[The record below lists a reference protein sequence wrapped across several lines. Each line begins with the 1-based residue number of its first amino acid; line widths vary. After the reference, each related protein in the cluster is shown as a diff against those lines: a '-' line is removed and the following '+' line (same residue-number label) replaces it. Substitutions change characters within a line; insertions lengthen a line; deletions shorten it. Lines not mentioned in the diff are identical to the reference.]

1 MADTQIV
8 RSTSGGVPGSYTLPD
23 AAEFVLKCVNADFDG
38 SGAGADWLPCV
49 EIRSDANIV
58 IARAVSQDVKVTAGD
73 DAEVSW
79 FRGVKPRRST
89 ASTDTRCV
97 LLGKG
102 NGTSTI
108 TITLDQAIPADGV
121 LQVVLMQATI
131 GDALDTFSDVSNV
144 VDSNAVA
151 GWVWPATVTV
161 QPLIGPSRET
171 LTGSGPATTSQVLS
185 VSRPCTTGD
194 LGSGDSITI
203 TYTTADPG
211 LFHTCG
217 LVVWQ
222 RAFYETIRQNGARIY
237 FNGDDHPGS
246 GASLTRLSWDD
257 DFGPGTGNADRD
269 ALVITG
275 LGAYPPVAGVV
286 PFVGSVIGEIA
297 TGLVSVAAVCYGA
310 KVDEVFDPGGV
321 WPSAAIQ
328 LVGNYQTVY
337 PRTFS
342 SEVI

>member
-1 MADTQIV
+1 MADTQVV
-8 RSTSGGVPGSYTLPD
+8 RSTSGAVPGTYVLPD
-23 AAEFVLKCVNADFDG
+23 AAEFLLKCVNADFN
-38 SGAGADWLPCV
+38 GAAAGGDWLPCV

-79 FRGVKPRRST
+79 FRGVKPRSS
-89 ASTDTRCV
+89 AVAGPRCK

-102 NGTSTI
+102 NGTDTI
-108 TITLDQAIPADGV
+108 TITLDAAVPADGV

-131 GDALDTFSDVSNV
+131 GDSFDTASAPNAASDSQG
-144 VDSNAVA
+144 VA
-151 GWVWPATVTV
+151 GWAIPHAGMSE
-161 QPLIGPSRET
+161 PLIGPIREDIS
-171 LTGSGPATTSQVLS
+171 GSGPPTTSQALS
-185 VSRPCTTGD
+185 VTRACTTGD
-194 LGSGDSITI
+194 LGIGDTITV

-222 RAFYETIRQNGARIY
+222 RAFFETIRQFGSREYA
-237 FNGDDHPGS
+237 NGDDHPGS

-257 DFGPGTGNADRD
+257 DFGPGSAIPDRD

-275 LGAYPPVAGVV
+275 MGAYPAVAGFA

-297 TGLVSVAAVCYGA
+297 TGSVSVAAVCYEASVGVA
-310 KVDEVFDPGGV
+310 FDPGGT
-321 WPSAAIQ
+321 WPTPAIQ

-342 SEVI
+342 GVIP